1 VGKRSVD
8 VAGSLVLL
16 LFAVPVIAV
25 SALISATTFRARP
38 FFVQQRIGR
47 HGLPF
52 RLVKVRTLA
61 PGTPT
66 QLAKPLLVDHEPPWA
81 CRFLRSRHLDE
92 LPQLVQVLTGTM
104 SLVGP
109 RPEMPLLV
117 SQLSPEQAR
126 ARDDLRPGI
135 TGLWQVSTAVRG
147 MIADDPSFDVFY
159 ADERTGRMDGWI
171 VWRTLAA
178 LVGVEPIGS
187 VADVPAWT
195 RRRALPAGPGLAA
208 VGGEGEAGPVHVGSR
223 RDRDTEVVE
232 AASSPAS

>member
-1 VGKRSVD
+1 VGKRWVD
-8 VAGSLVLL
+8 VAGSLALL
-16 LFAVPVIAV
+16 VFALPVIALSAFV
-25 SALISATTFRARP
+25 SAATFRAWP

-47 HGLPF
+47 HGRPF
-52 RLVKVRTLA
+52 RLVKVRTLS

-66 QLAKPLLVDHEPPWA
+66 QLAKPLLVAHEPPWA
-81 CRFLRSRHLDE
+81 CRFLRSHHIDE

-159 ADERTGRMDGWI
+159 AAQRTGRMDAWI

-178 LVGVEPIGS
+178 LVGVEPIAS
-187 VADVPAWT
+187 VADVPSWT
-195 RRRALPAGPGLAA
+195 RRRAQPAGPGLAPM
-208 VGGEGEAGPVHVGSR
+208 GGEGEAGPVHVGSR
-223 RDRDTEVVE
+223 RDDPTEVVE